1 MNKEIKNKNGCVF
14 CSPEKI
20 RIEAEN
26 ELAILFYDGYP
37 VTIGHSLIIPR
48 RHVKDYFELTREEFA
63 AINELIL
70 IQKQRLMEL
79 DKSIEGFNIGTN
91 AGETAGQTV
100 MHCHIHLIPR
110 RKGDMP
116 DPRGG
121 VRGVI
126 PEKMK
131 Y

>member
-1 MNKEIKNKNGCVF
+1 LSEEENNCLFCNLNKD
-14 CSPEKI
+14 
-20 RIEAEN
+20 RIELEN
-26 ELAILFYDGYP
+26 ENAILFYDSYP
-37 VTIGHSLIIPR
+37 VAKGHSLIIPK
-48 RHVKDYFELTREEFA
+48 RHIADYFSLSATEIIS
-63 AINELIL
+63 INELL
-70 IQKQRLMEL
+70 LKQKEKLLTE
-79 DKSIEGFNIGTN
+79 DNSIEGFNIGTN
-91 AGETAGQTV
+91 AGAAAGQTI

-126 PEKMK
+126 PDKMK